1 MNKFERICTGG
12 PFGDETCSYV
22 IDLFDK
28 EITVEDFIKMVMCQ
42 YPNEWGHI
50 TCGSVSLVHYN
61 RGSIRFDSGYEDL
74 KERKVA
80 SVSAHGGWSLMDYNI
95 VIHKQ
100 KKSPISYDI
109 NRKTPFRF

>member
-28 EITVEDFIKMVMCQ
+28 ENTVGEFIKMVMCQ

-50 TCGSVSLVHYN
+50 TCGSVSLAHYN
-61 RGSIRFDSGYEDL
+61 HGSIKFDSGYEDL

-109 NRKTPFRF
+109 NKKTPFRF

>member
-12 PFGDETCSYV
+12 PFGDETSSYM
-22 IDLFDK
+22 INLPEE
-28 EITVEDFIKMVMCQ
+28 EITVEEFIKMVMCQ

-50 TCGSVSLVHYN
+50 TCGGVSLAHYN
-61 RGSIRFDSGYEDL
+61 RGSITFDSGYEAL
-74 KERKVA
+74 KDRKVA
-80 SVSAHGGWSLMDYNI
+80 TVSSHGGWSLMDYNI

-100 KKSPISYDI
+100 KRSPKAYDI